1 MKRGGFTLIEL
12 IFVIVIIGVLAA
24 VAVPRY
30 QNLKQNAE
38 VNSAIKNVLDTAQ
51 SAAAAAVNR
60 IDLENNT
67 SFELSDIVSLSGKN
81 WSYEDDA
88 TGGASHD
95 GNYTFNTT
103 TTDGNA
109 AWIALDINKRT
120 VSYNPNCNSFSDT
133 ISQQKCSDSLG
144 DDANITKTIQF

>member
-38 VNSAIKNVLDTAQ
+38 VNSAVKNVLDTAQ

-81 WSYEDDA
+81 WTYEDN
-88 TGGASHD
+88 TTSHD

-103 TTDGNA
+103 TEDSKA
-109 AWIALDINKRT
+109 AWIALNVKERT
-120 VSYNPNCNSFSDT
+120 VSYNPNCNSFSDET
-133 ISQQKCSDSLG
+133 SQRKCTDSLG